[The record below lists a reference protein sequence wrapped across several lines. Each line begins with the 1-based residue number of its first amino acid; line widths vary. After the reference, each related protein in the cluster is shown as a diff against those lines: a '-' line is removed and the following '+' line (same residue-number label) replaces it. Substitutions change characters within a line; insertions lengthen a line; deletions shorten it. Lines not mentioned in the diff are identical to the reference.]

1 MNHPFDAHTSNAFFQ
16 RHRTKIVA
24 GGFVAVFVF
33 GFLLSLALFGSAGSD
48 GASASAAADEVT
60 AWTCS
65 MHPQIRKSGP
75 GACPI
80 CGMDLI
86 PVSKSASGMRTLA
99 VSPEA
104 RALMSI
110 QSSPVERRYVD
121 HDVLMVGKVEYDE
134 TRLGHIT
141 ARVPG
146 RLDRM
151 YVDFTGIKIKKGDHM
166 VTMYSEALY
175 SAQDELIQAIKFA
188 RARKGRPSLIGG
200 GIDLVES
207 GREKL
212 RLWGLTEEQIKAI
225 EKQEKP
231 SDHITIY
238 SPISGVVVEKLRK
251 EGDRVRVG
259 DRIYTVADLTHLWVK
274 LDAYESDLDWLRY
287 GQKVTFTTEAFP
299 GEEFSGQ
306 IAFID
311 PVLNERT
318 RTVKVRVNVPN
329 PKGKLKPQMFVR
341 GRVRVQVAGLG
352 RVLSPDLAGKWISP
366 MHPEI
371 VKDKPGKCDI
381 CGMALVPAESLG
393 YVPAKSGTLTKPLVI
408 PSTAPLVTGKRAIV
422 YVELPSRPADVDASF
437 YALGVAAKDDDIEHT
452 REAFVALSRILDR
465 PYEEGGTV
473 YAKQLWHDLAN
484 RLSEDALAGQ
494 RAVTPDGARK
504 ILKRLS
510 KVMDEMHELFAP
522 HDQPTFEGREIVLGP
537 RTKDHYL
544 VKHGLQEGELVV
556 TSGAFKID
564 SEIQI
569 QAKPSMMTPEGGGGG
584 GHKSHR
590 MSVPRKFLAQVR
602 DLDTAYQ
609 KVSDATEAKDLAKI
623 RAAFN
628 GLGEALRGVNSR
640 PLTGHPRMLW
650 KEFAMLLGNDVAEGR
665 DVKQTREADRV
676 YLLLKSHMRRVRE
689 QFRPHQQRVVE
700 RIEVPARFQQQLG
713 RLWPT
718 YLELHAALAENS
730 QSRAR
735 RAIADF
741 KAALAAVDDEPL
753 GDAARATW
761 HEERAIVAESIEKL
775 ENAGDLKSLRTE
787 MSPLSTEVSVLI
799 RAFGF
804 GDVGPMYELQC
815 TMALGNRGAI
825 WFQSDDQ
832 TRNPYFGV
840 GDEMFKCSM
849 GKELI
854 SGDFKAPHKGHQ
866 HHE

>member
-1 MNHPFDAHTSNAFFQ
+1 
-16 RHRTKIVA
+16 
-24 GGFVAVFVF
+24 
-33 GFLLSLALFGSAGSD
+33 
-48 GASASAAADEVT
+48 
-60 AWTCS
+60 
-65 MHPQIRKSGP
+65 
-75 GACPI
+75 
-80 CGMDLI
+80 
-86 PVSKSASGMRTLA
+86 
-99 VSPEA
+99 
-104 RALMSI
+104 
-110 QSSPVERRYVD
+110 
-121 HDVLMVGKVEYDE
+121 
-134 TRLGHIT
+134 
-141 ARVPG
+141 
-146 RLDRM
+146 
-151 YVDFTGIKIKKGDHM
+151 
-166 VTMYSEALY
+166 
-175 SAQDELIQAIKFA
+175 
-188 RARKGRPSLIGG
+188 
-200 GIDLVES
+200 
-207 GREKL
+207 
-212 RLWGLTEEQIKAI
+212 
-225 EKQEKP
+225 
-231 SDHITIY
+231 
-238 SPISGVVVEKLRK
+238 
-251 EGDRVRVG
+251 
-259 DRIYTVADLTHLWVK
+259 
-274 LDAYESDLDWLRY
+274 
-287 GQKVTFTTEAFP
+287 
-299 GEEFSGQ
+299 
-306 IAFID
+306 
-311 PVLNERT
+311 
-318 RTVKVRVNVPN
+318 
-329 PKGKLKPQMFVR
+329 
-341 GRVRVQVAGLG
+341 
-352 RVLSPDLAGKWISP
+352 
-366 MHPEI
+366 
-371 VKDKPGKCDI
+371 
-381 CGMALVPAESLG
+381 
-393 YVPAKSGTLTKPLVI
+393 
-408 PSTAPLVTGKRAIV
+408 
-422 YVELPSRPADVDASF
+422 
-437 YALGVAAKDDDIEHT
+437 
-452 REAFVALSRILDR
+452 
-465 PYEEGGTV
+465 
-473 YAKQLWHDLAN
+473 
-484 RLSEDALAGQ
+484 
-494 RAVTPDGARK
+494 
-504 ILKRLS
+504 
-510 KVMDEMHELFAP
+510 
-522 HDQPTFEGREIVLGP
+522 
-537 RTKDHYL
+537 
-544 VKHGLQEGELVV
+544 
-556 TSGAFKID
+556 
-564 SEIQI
+564 
-569 QAKPSMMTPEGGGGG
+569 MMTPEGGGGG
-584 GHKSHR
+584 GHKSHK

-741 KAALAAVDDEPL
+741 KAALAAVDDKPL